1 METKNDYNKAYIG
14 MPKKGNYKRY
24 QNDRIFQSIEEIKEF
39 YDFLSTN
46 DDSITVAVAKG
57 PINYNTD
64 IFSSLFNTLDSIQQ
78 LLRLGRINDAFS
90 LIRKYND
97 AVIIQI
103 YALIVSENEERLF
116 SEESHSLYDNIVNE
130 WVNGKACLIEKG
142 DYDSKEEAYLSVIKG
157 KDVALNRLLFNKRTR
172 VAYGQKRGIGDDN
185 LHYNNWNTFRFNNPQ
200 IMDYPISLSLLSEA
214 YDAIRLLFV
223 IHFSYLILLKPM
235 AMLSCDYIY
244 ALEEG
249 LTPDEETKNYAASIF
264 CEMFEKY
271 IGTFDKELADHLCDC
286 NFLQFR
292 Y

>member
-1 METKNDYNKAYIG
+1 
-14 MPKKGNYKRY
+14 
-24 QNDRIFQSIEEIKEF
+24 
-39 YDFLSTN
+39 
-46 DDSITVAVAKG
+46 
-57 PINYNTD
+57 
-64 IFSSLFNTLDSIQQ
+64 
-78 LLRLGRINDAFS
+78 
-90 LIRKYND
+90 
-97 AVIIQI
+97 
-103 YALIVSENEERLF
+103 
-116 SEESHSLYDNIVNE
+116 
-130 WVNGKACLIEKG
+130 
-142 DYDSKEEAYLSVIKG
+142 
-157 KDVALNRLLFNKRTR
+157 
-172 VAYGQKRGIGDDN
+172 
-185 LHYNNWNTFRFNNPQ
+185 
-200 IMDYPISLSLLSEA
+200 MDYPISLSLLSEA